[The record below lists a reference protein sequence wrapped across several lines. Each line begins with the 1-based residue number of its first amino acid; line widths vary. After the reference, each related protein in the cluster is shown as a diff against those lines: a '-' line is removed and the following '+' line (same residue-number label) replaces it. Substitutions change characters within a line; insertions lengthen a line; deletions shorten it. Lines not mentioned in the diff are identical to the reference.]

1 MITAKLEHFAVEN
14 LGEKGFV
21 IENWRVSPAEGVLL
35 RDNDTLRLEP
45 KVMDVLVYFASRP
58 GEVITREELERDV
71 WRGALVG
78 YDAVTATVIKLRKAL
93 GDSARQPHI
102 IATIPKKGYQLIAPV
117 SFVDNTNTITSA
129 VASTATTST
138 ATDSNQS
145 TTTPL
150 DSGKK
155 SQSIFKP
162 AMFGGI
168 ILALVL
174 VVAWLGVS
182 QQQSQSSVDMPSLVV
197 LPIENL
203 GADDEHDIFVD
214 GITEDIITDLSRL
227 SNLMVFASNTS
238 FKYKGRQVTAQE
250 LRDELNVDFMLKG
263 SARRHGDEI
272 RINMQLVNTKTGFN
286 VWAERYDRKLEEVF
300 AVQDEVASSLVTAL
314 AINLSADEKSRL
326 AQRATNNLQ
335 AYEYFLE
342 GQRLSKEY
350 SRQANDQAMEAYK
363 KAIASD
369 PAYGRAYGALAY
381 SLSLAYRRGWTDTPT
396 ETLDR
401 AISLAEQGVQL
412 DSSIPQTWWSLGYVY
427 RMAKEFVKAEQSV
440 SEAIRVAPNYAD
452 GYGLMALIHN
462 SLGNADRALEYAT
475 RGMQLNP
482 YYTWDYLFN
491 IGFARYLLGNYPQAI
506 EVLEKAQ
513 ARNENAVPIKLFLA
527 ASYVQAGR
535 IEDAEWIVEQLQI
548 VNPESTLSHIDDAI
562 AFANPDYK
570 QKFLDDLRT
579 AGLPE

>member
-1 MITAKLEHFAVEN
+1 MKNSH
-14 LGEKGFV
+14 EKGFV
-21 IENWRVSPAEGVLL
+21 IEDWHVSPAEGVLL

-117 SFVDNTNTITSA
+117 TFVDNTTIKNTTTINSAIESTPTSEGA
-129 VASTATTST
+129 DISQSTA
-138 ATDSNQS
+138 
-145 TTTPL
+145 TPL
-150 DSGKK
+150 DSGKT
-155 SQSIFKP
+155 SQSNFKP
-162 AMFGGI
+162 AMIGAA
-168 ILALVL
+168 ILALVII
-174 VVAWLGVS
+174 VAWLGVS
-182 QQQSQSSVDMPSLVV
+182 QQQSQPSVDIPSLVV

-203 GADDEHDIFVD
+203 GANDEHDVFVD

-238 FKYKGRQVTAQE
+238 FKYKGRQVAAQE

-272 RINMQLVNTKTGFN
+272 RINMQLVNTETGFN
-286 VWAERYDRKLEEVF
+286 VWAERFDRKLEEVF

-314 AINLSADEKSRL
+314 AIKLSADEKSRL
-326 AQRATNNLQ
+326 TQRATNNLQ

-381 SLSLAYRRGWTDTPT
+381 SLSLAYRRGWTDTPN

-401 AISLAEQGVQL
+401 AVSLAEQGVQL

-427 RMAKEFVKAEQSV
+427 RMAKEFEKAEQAA

-452 GYGLMALIHN
+452 GYGLLALIHN
-462 SLGNADRALEYAT
+462 SLGSADRALEYAT

-491 IGFARYLLGNYPQAI
+491 VGFARYLLGNYPQAI

-535 IEDAEWIVEQLQI
+535 IEDAEWIVEQLQV

-570 QKFLDDLRT
+570 QKLLDDLRK
-579 AGLPE
+579 AGMPE